1 MSDEQLVTLP
11 PPAKPTVKMLPTY
24 QEMMRKHREYP
35 TVSPRYYYE
44 YPHPNSNEIPP
55 LDESDFVE
63 MKPLSSEDVS
73 ESSAAGN
80 FTLSVMNDTNKE
92 DPTDNVT
99 SVLMELEQEEQEERA
114 FVDDEEEQFEFE
126 EEDQEEEEEEDEE
139 EALAEELLGQEEEV
153 EKVEE
158 TVKANGRDE
167 EEPLVIEEQKN
178 NLCSSPVDAPSEP
191 SRLGLFTLSTLFEG
205 YPVYSKKA
213 SSQHLFFKLEFDRWE
228 YAHRI
233 ERWVVGPMIGEAE
246 GGILF
251 LTQEM
256 CPWKIDAKRTE
267 VFFYHK
273 KVKNTWNP
281 IGNGWKLDDSISINC
296 YNPDMF
302 PPYSC
307 SCDKFELFSN
317 GNIATLHPE
326 KIGVYELQEF
336 RSLDGILSP
345 LYKHHWNSPETLA
358 LIRLGSWDAVI
369 IQEYSTGLAKSDE
382 KLCQSSYPFARNLIE
397 EIRVHS
403 PEAKIQFYQTWG
415 RPYGEAVTC
424 PDFPPNCEY
433 LTMQDVITDNYSN
446 YACQFQPA
454 QVAPVGESFRYIRE
468 NEGDERFFELYE
480 TLGLADHHP
489 SLQGSYLSACAHYL
503 SLFGGSIRGNT
514 FEAGLDPEVVAY
526 LQNAA
531 DAVYSNTDWTFDN
544 TCQSCK
550 CECNQ

>member
-1 MSDEQLVTLP
+1 MMIMMKCHHHQVRVLFSVLLLDVVLSGSDEQLVTLP

-73 ESSAAGN
+73 ESSAEGTSETQVFMTTTDVPSNGEAPETLQNEGETLAGN

-191 SRLGLFTLSTLFEG
+191 SRPVLPLFQIDDRLYHMRQTLLESLECGNGNCTQIIIDSSGEPFLCHPARLGLFTLSTLFEG

-345 LYKHHWNSPETLA
+345 LYKHVSGKFWLYSHHHRGQLW
-358 LIRLGSWDAVI
+358 LIGSSLKSWSLRLNLRNPDQDDGFGQSCPDHGP
-369 IQEYSTGLAKSDE
+369 SRAKSWE
-382 KLCQSSYPFARNLIE
+382 YLQRKLHEE
-397 EIRVHS
+397 EIWK
-403 PEAKIQFYQTWG
+403 PDKNAK
-415 RPYGEAVTC
+415 
-424 PDFPPNCEY
+424 
-433 LTMQDVITDNYSN
+433 
-446 YACQFQPA
+446 
-454 QVAPVGESFRYIRE
+454 
-468 NEGDERFFELYE
+468 
-480 TLGLADHHP
+480 
-489 SLQGSYLSACAHYL
+489 
-503 SLFGGSIRGNT
+503 LFCR
-514 FEAGLDPEVVAY
+514 D
-526 LQNAA
+526 
-531 DAVYSNTDWTFDN
+531 
-544 TCQSCK
+544 
-550 CECNQ
+550 